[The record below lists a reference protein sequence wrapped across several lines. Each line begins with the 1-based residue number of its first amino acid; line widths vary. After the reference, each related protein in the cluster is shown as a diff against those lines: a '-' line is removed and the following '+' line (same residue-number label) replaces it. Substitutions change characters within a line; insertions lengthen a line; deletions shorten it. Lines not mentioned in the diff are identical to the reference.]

1 MRDLLSSSTNMAA
14 MTSRENHLFNRRRK
28 NVYPSSFQTNYAGSS
43 QNAGPGPGSGSG
55 CLFFEIFLL
64 QFLWLFSCT
73 VIFECLAFFLH
84 LWWKHPGALVF
95 VFRNEEKL
103 EFLWGIYA
111 NS

>member
-1 MRDLLSSSTNMAA
+1 MAA

-43 QNAGPGPGSGSG
+43 QNAGPGSGSG
-55 CLFFEIFLL
+55 CLFFEFFLL

-84 LWWKHPGALVF
+84 LWWKHPDALCLF
-95 VFRNEEKL
+95 FEMKRNWSFCGEYTLTPRDTEDS
-103 EFLWGIYA
+103 F
-111 NS
+111 SSTC